1 MGITRGGKGQIPRSC
16 GPGDTEYQ
24 CCHPQTAGA
33 TWPRQGTA
41 AGTRALARAQR
52 RDLRS
57 LGWKPREHWGWGVC
71 GEEWLGFQTHW
82 FTEEPAREGQ
92 GAACLVIVITLITLA
107 GSEQDPTLRQVP
119 HHPLPGICATI
130 PAEHPAR
137 PGPCCAPKVAPTRC
151 PHPVRHPGSLL
162 GSP

>member
-1 MGITRGGKGQIPRSC
+1 MLSSPNCWCHMAQA
-16 GPGDTEYQ
+16 GDS
-24 CCHPQTAGA
+24 CCHQSTCQGSEEGSQEFVLEATGA
-33 TWPRQGTA
+33 
-41 AGTRALARAQR
+41 
-52 RDLRS
+52 
-57 LGWKPREHWGWGVC
+57 LGLGGC

-92 GAACLVIVITLITLA
+92 GAACLVIVIVLITLA

-119 HHPLPGICATI
+119 HHSLPGICATI